1 MKKIFILTL
10 IGILTFSLTGC
21 NKTSNS
27 EDSKV
32 STTSKETSNAETFIY
47 DFLNKLKN
55 GEDVS
60 SYTTKENKTIVASEN
75 HISSSEFYFN
85 GNELNKDILSF
96 LLKDHKFSIMPLSN
110 ENELKE
116 KHKATYEVKF
126 EGKAWDSYFQM
137 KGIKYMLSQKEY
149 NSLPLSS
156 TDTNQSLNFLKAIE
170 KDIPIFNDYILVEVY
185 ELENSKGYAIDSL
198 TLLDDLGIGNSYF
211 NFMSSINDI
220 TSNKIIKPIDNSKLI
235 ENQKTMLNAIEEY
248 NKMVENDSYDF
259 NKIYNI
265 LLNLKNLPNEDD
277 IKQKLKDIPSIIEW
291 YNATDDSTKSS
302 IHETLKNIG
311 KIEYA
316 IYGTYESN
324 GEFVEPILA
333 FLSQKPNS
341 GNNYFNFQACSNVG
355 CVIYSSNIF
364 DGLVGCKDLFE

>member
-60 SYTTKENKTIVASEN
+60 SYTTKENKTIISSEN

-291 YNATDDSTKSS
+291 YNATDDSTKNS